1 MDIEETLAKE
11 NCASEIECNKSPEG
25 EPDKGVKPSTIVAL
39 EILKELKYNWFALVA
54 YFQPEFSR
62 QGYTQEDFDNFLVG
76 FASQLHNLG
85 LSDEELNLTEQSRVA
100 YLNEMLAKE

>member
-39 EILKELKYNWFALVA
+39 EILKEFKYNWFALVA

-62 QGYTQEDFDNFLVG
+62 QGYIPKKILTTFWW
-76 FASQLHNLG
+76 ASQVSYIIL
-85 LSDEELNLTEQSRVA
+85 D
-100 YLNEMLAKE
+100 